1 MVTWVGE
8 LGQFRSFNTLTPR
21 WHQTCSRGLVGQ
33 VAYEGQKGGNRNR
46 WEDLSITD
54 TGLTLVKGNTEHE
67 EPHTT
72 AWD

>member
-33 VAYEGQKGGNRNR
+33 VAYEGHKGGA
-46 WEDLSITD
+46 EIDGKSFQ
-54 TGLTLVKGNTEHE
+54 LVIKI
-67 EPHTT
+67 
-72 AWD
+72 